1 MACLP
6 FAVNPIGQ
14 DKSRPVPG
22 SETPGA
28 HVVYAWDN
36 FVRRSPARNVLIVAH
51 SAGGAG
57 TLHLFRERTGEA
69 VGRCRGVAFTDAVHW
84 FLDGD
89 STVLRVRGVC
99 RYAACVC
106 MSCRR

>member
-1 MACLP
+1 M
-6 FAVNPIGQ
+6 
-14 DKSRPVPG
+14 PG
-22 SETPGA
+22 SETPRA
-28 HVVYAWDN
+28 HVVYVWDN

-89 STVLRVRGVC
+89 SAVMRVRDPVGWTCVGVQ
-99 RYAACVC
+99 RSVRTQVVL
-106 MSCRR
+106 SRR